1 MVLII
6 IASLLS
12 SYGKNVAKPRYEPK
26 DLQFRKKILHVSEA
40 QFIHRASAVP
50 SLILELCST

>member
-6 IASLLS
+6 IGSLLS

-26 DLQFRKKILHVSEA
+26 DFKFRKKILHVSEA